1 MEATYLRNEAEMA
14 ATYGHSTAE
23 QAATLAKEAGVGKL
37 LLTHISRRYRDEDIQ
52 EEARAVFPQ
61 TWVAKDFDSFQV
73 KRIE

>member
-1 MEATYLRNEAEMA
+1 MA
-14 ATYGHSTAE
+14 ATYGRSTAE
-23 QAATLAKEAGVGKL
+23 QAAALEKEAGVGKL